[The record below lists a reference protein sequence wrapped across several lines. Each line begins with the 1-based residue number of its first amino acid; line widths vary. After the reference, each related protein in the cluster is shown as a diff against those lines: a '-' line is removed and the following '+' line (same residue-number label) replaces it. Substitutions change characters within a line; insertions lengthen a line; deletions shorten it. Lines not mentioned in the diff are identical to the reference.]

1 MNEPYHIP
9 ALLHE
14 TIEGLQIREDGI
26 YADVTFGG
34 GGHSRAILAKLG
46 EKGRLLSFDQ
56 DMDAYQ
62 NRIEDEKWQ
71 FVHSNFRYLKH
82 FVRYYKDCVTPAF
95 IPSHKDDGREKAA
108 DEDDIAV
115 MDGILADLGVSFH
128 HFDAAERG
136 FSFRFE
142 GPLDMRMNRTATKT
156 AADIINGY
164 SEEDIAN
171 IFYLYGELRNSR
183 QIAKV
188 IVRQREKSPIGTT
201 EQLAELLSPLCG
213 RDREK
218 KDLARVFQA
227 LRMEVNDEI
236 SALSEMLCAAK
247 EVLKPGGRMAVLTYH
262 SLEDRMVKNVM
273 KSGNA
278 EGKIEKDFFGR
289 TSSTMKPLQ
298 GKPTTPSAEEQ
309 LANPRSRS
317 AKLRVGVKSEER

>member
-262 SLEDRMVKNVM
+262 SLEDRLVKNFFR
-273 KSGNA
+273 SGNLQ
-278 EGKIEKDFFGR
+278 GVIEKDFYGNTVSPFR
-289 TSSTMKPLQ
+289 LVNNKVITA
-298 GKPTTPSAEEQ
+298 SAEEVER
-309 LANPRSRS
+309 NPRARS
-317 AKLRVGVKSEER
+317 AKLRIAEKI